1 MPGRRRRRL
10 AAISENSPVLQR
22 IELPATP
29 MLAPGKRDS
38 DSRRA
43 VSASN
48 RSSLADLFDE
58 VASSLRRYVAPSP
71 ARLARP
77 PQSTRAHSSAS
88 KYRASAPAPAGR
100 ADIGALQT
108 PANASSRVR
117 NLPPNFPFGG
127 RSGRL
132 KVARS
137 DSSTAAGY
145 ARRQYVSFTHKVLRS
160 ASIKLGQCSRY
171 SSRMPGWAQL
181 CHCPGQLAY
190 WLN

>member
-1 MPGRRRRRL
+1 MPGRRRRRF
-10 AAISENSPVLQR
+10 ATISENSPVAQR
-22 IELPATP
+22 IELSATL

-48 RSSLADLFDE
+48 RSSPGGPARRGRKHP
-58 VASSLRRYVAPSP
+58 AALRAPHP

-77 PQSTRAHSSAS
+77 PLSTPAHSPAS
-88 KYRASAPAPAGR
+88 KYRASARPSAGG
-100 ADIGALQT
+100 ADIGGLQT
-108 PANASSRVR
+108 PSNASSRVR

-145 ARRQYVSFTHKVLRS
+145 PRRQYVSFTHKVLRS